1 MPQIQCQELKR
12 CSSSFLLLEAVCCIA
27 DSLCVPKLQEVA
39 NRLNEQN
46 CRIFEGNNTMI
57 DLQKKVSENKEDE
70 LKEKLCT

>member
-1 MPQIQCQELKR
+1 M
-12 CSSSFLLLEAVCCIA
+12 LEAVCCIA

-57 DLQKKVSENKEDE
+57 DLQKKVSENKEE
-70 LKEKLCT
+70 